1 MKVLR
6 ALPLLPSLLA
16 AQQPPALQPLLEGLR
31 TKAGVPA
38 LAAAVVRDGKIVA
51 MAVSGVR
58 EVGKPEPV
66 TLADRW
72 VVGSCTKPMTRLL
85 LSRLVQAGKLR
96 FDQPLPEAFPGVA
109 MQVAYQK
116 ATVADLVR
124 HTAGI
129 PPYTR
134 ITPQLT
140 PIVFELKGEPRSV
153 RDRFAAHVLMEAPAG
168 ERGRFLYSNAG
179 FSLVGNL
186 AERVAGKP
194 WEALMAQEVFGPL
207 GMSSAVIGLAA
218 GQAAGPMPAGHERE
232 GESFAPARFM
242 PPLGGLFAPAGGV
255 VLTIEDF
262 ARFARA
268 QAAVEGGKGGTFLG
282 PEATAALPA
291 LRPADE
297 GPAREG
303 AVFLGGQ
310 GSFTA
315 GFAVWPS
322 KQFGVVVATN
332 GGDSDE
338 VCEAVVDALRAAY
351 APELA
356 GTPKPP
362 QGPRLGIMIRGEE
375 DGQLLLGGVAPGGL
389 GERAGL
395 KAGDRIAAIDGRPIS
410 ELGGPDGVLVA
421 LRRPGA
427 KLRVLRAGKELE
439 LVLPTP

>member
-1 MKVLR
+1 MKALR
-6 ALPLLPSLLA
+6 ALPLLPALLV
-16 AQQPPALQPLLEGLR
+16 AQQPPALQPLLDGLR

-51 MAVSGVR
+51 VAVSGVR
-58 EVGKPEPV
+58 ELGKPEPV

-85 LSRLVQAGKLR
+85 LSRLAQAGKLR
-96 FDQPLPEAFPGVA
+96 FDQPLAEAFPGVP
-109 MQVAYQK
+109 MQAAYAK
-116 ATVADLVR
+116 ATVADLLR
-124 HTAGI
+124 HTTGLPA
-129 PPYTR
+129 YTR
-134 ITPQLT
+134 ITPKLT
-140 PIVFELKGEPRSV
+140 PIVFELKGEPRSM
-153 RDRFAAHVLMEAPAG
+153 RDRFAAHVLMEPPAG
-168 ERGRFLYSNAG
+168 EPGRFLYSNAG
-179 FSLVGNL
+179 FSLLGNL
-186 AERVAGKP
+186 AERAGGKP
-194 WEALMAQEVFGPL
+194 WEDLMGQEVFGPL
-207 GMSSAVIGLAA
+207 GMKSAVIGLAA
-218 GQAAGPMPAGHERE
+218 AQAAGPLPTGHAREDAG
-232 GESFAPARFM
+232 FTVARSG
-242 PPLGGLFAPAGGV
+242 PPLAGLFAPAGGA

-262 ARFARA
+262 ARFALA
-268 QAAVEGGKGGTFLG
+268 QAAVEGGKGGAFLG
-282 PEATAALPA
+282 PAATAVLPG

-310 GSFTA
+310 GSYTA

-338 VCEAVVDALRAAY
+338 VCESVIEALRAAY

-356 GTPKPP
+356 GPPKPP
-362 QGPRLGIMIRGEE
+362 QGPRLGIMLQGEE
-375 DGQLLLGGVAPGGL
+375 DGQLILGGVAPGGL

-395 KAGDRIAAIDGRPIS
+395 KPADRITAIDGKAIP
-410 ELGGPDGVLVA
+410 ELGGPDGVLAA

-427 KLRVLRAGKELE
+427 KLRVLRAGQVLE